1 MLRPHHRGCIYMFDG
16 MCHPRHLIL
25 VAEAP
30 NIDIHGGAGLVCL
43 GVMDYQGLELIRE
56 ADHPVRP
63 VV

>member
-1 MLRPHHRGCIYMFDG
+1 MFDG

-30 NIDIHGGAGLVCL
+30 NIDIHGGAGLVRL
-43 GVMDYQGLELIRE
+43 GVMNYQGLELIRE
-56 ADHPVRP
+56 ADHPVGP

>member
-1 MLRPHHRGCIYMFDG
+1 MFDG

-43 GVMDYQGLELIRE
+43 RVVNYQGLELIRE
-56 ADHPVRP
+56 ADHPVGP